1 MRELRSIKKRLNGDA
16 GSPIISN
23 WPFFSS
29 FFWLY
34 ILLFLSDSVGHRV

>member
-23 WPFFSS
+23 WPFFSFS
-29 FFWLY
+29 FFGLY
-34 ILLFLSDSVGHRV
+34 IVISK